1 MITINRCNNP
11 LGSNDSNDSNC
22 SNGSNGA
29 NHLYPLTGSNGLQS
43 FVPYPRM
50 SVQQRDSQGEL

>member
-11 LGSNDSNDSNC
+11 VG

-43 FVPYPRM
+43 LLPYPRM
-50 SVQQRDSQGEL
+50 SVQQKDSQGEL